1 MDKAK
6 ELLKEFESLVGS
18 EKPEDQKRMDE
29 IVKQLEATDSPEQRK
44 LVDGMVGRVLEQVD
58 ANLQEIGQEILRD
71 RMDDKAYKLIPWKYV
86 AEEYFGKSAA
96 WLSQR
101 INGTPVRGKVY
112 TLNAEQKETLN
123 RALSEIARYIGSY
136 RFA

>member
-1 MDKAK
+1 MDKTK

-18 EKPEDQKRMDE
+18 AKHEDQKRMDE
-29 IVKQLEATDSPEQRK
+29 IIKQLEATDSPEQRK

-58 ANLQEIGQEILRD
+58 ANLQEISQEILRD
-71 RMDDKAYKLIPWKYV
+71 RIDDKAYKLIPWKYV

>member
-18 EKPEDQKRMDE
+18 AKPQDQKRMNE

-58 ANLQEIGQEILRD
+58 ADLHEIKQEVLRNQ
-71 RMDDKAYKLIPWKYV
+71 MDEKIYRLIP
-86 AEEYFGKSAA
+86 
-96 WLSQR
+96 
-101 INGTPVRGKVY
+101 
-112 TLNAEQKETLN
+112 
-123 RALSEIARYIGSY
+123 
-136 RFA
+136 